1 MCNDMSREKR
11 RCVLTAGES
20 YVMKKT
26 TVCTRQTVAVKN
38 RKWEC
43 LIIRKRILILANGS
57 SSNQHLLKDSLQRV
71 R

>member
-26 TVCTRQTVAVKN
+26 TGLHEADGRSEK
-38 RKWEC
+38 
-43 LIIRKRILILANGS
+43 
-57 SSNQHLLKDSLQRV
+57 
-71 R
+71 